1 MFSGLKYLVVGSGLY
16 GAVAAERIAS
26 VTGERVLVL
35 EKRQQVGGNC
45 QSELDPETGIEI
57 HTYGSH
63 IFHTSNERVWNYIN
77 QFVSFT
83 DYRHHVQTM
92 YKGRVFPMPISLAT
106 INSFWGTA
114 LSPQEAQVRIQQ
126 EVADAGIVEP
136 TNLEEKAISL
146 IGKSLYEAFIKG
158 YTAKQ
163 WEKDPRDLP
172 ADIIT
177 RLPVRFNY
185 NTTYFNDRWQGV
197 PAEGYFAIFQN
208 LLRSPL
214 IEVRTGVD
222 FEDVRHLVPA
232 DCVVIYTGML
242 DAYFHHQF
250 GQLEWR
256 SLRFETERVPVTDF
270 QGCTVMNY
278 ADQDVPWTRIHEFK
292 HYNPERR
299 DAFESPSTIVC
310 REYPQTWRAGL
321 EAYYPINNTRNREL
335 CQRYQELAAKTPNLI
350 MGGRLGAYQYWD
362 MDKAIAHA
370 LDMVDRLLQI

>member
-278 ADQDVPWTRIHEFK
+278 AEQDVPWTRIHEFK

>member
-214 IEVRTGVD
+214 IEVRTDVD
-222 FEDVRHLVPA
+222 FEDVRQLVPA

-256 SLRFETERVPVTDF
+256 SLRFETERDPVTDF

-299 DAFESPSTIVC
+299 AAFESPSTIVC

-335 CQRYQELAAKTPNLI
+335 CQRYQELATKTPNLI

>member
-321 EAYYPINNTRNREL
+321 EAYYPINNSRNREL

>member
-1 MFSGLKYLVVGSGLY
+1 
-16 GAVAAERIAS
+16 
-26 VTGERVLVL
+26 
-35 EKRQQVGGNC
+35 
-45 QSELDPETGIEI
+45 LDPETGIEI

>member
-185 NTTYFNDRWQGV
+185 NTRYFNDRWQGV

-299 DAFESPSTIVC
+299 AAFESPSTIVC

>member
-1 MFSGLKYLVVGSGLY
+1 
-16 GAVAAERIAS
+16 
-26 VTGERVLVL
+26 
-35 EKRQQVGGNC
+35 
-45 QSELDPETGIEI
+45 
-57 HTYGSH
+57 
-63 IFHTSNERVWNYIN
+63 
-77 QFVSFT
+77 
-83 DYRHHVQTM
+83 
-92 YKGRVFPMPISLAT
+92 
-106 INSFWGTA
+106 
-114 LSPQEAQVRIQQ
+114 
-126 EVADAGIVEP
+126 
-136 TNLEEKAISL
+136 LEEKAISL

-299 DAFESPSTIVC
+299 AAFESPSTIVC